1 MRSVPFTRCLIF
13 IGFAGILVS
22 SCENDLNPQS
32 PDYEVIPV
40 VFSVLELHRD
50 TLTVRLTRTFAGTD
64 DALNSARLEDS
75 VYFPLARVWLEK
87 WNGDILAG
95 RAELVR
101 TSLEPKVPGIFA
113 EKPNWNYILVRA
125 PETGPLFSGS
135 VEIQEYQLSIEIPG
149 LPLIFARTKAYPAA
163 SLLSPRLYI
172 QQNLFM
178 NPIVFTWDTTA
189 PYSELYFRF
198 YYTDVYDGTAIP
210 RVISWRE
217 YHNLQPRQG
226 FTEQVFGQDLM
237 KRIASQIKADRYV
250 LYRHVTGLE
259 AVVVEIPTDL
269 HDFRLMNQTQPPDQI
284 GFPVTNI
291 INGIGLFTSQT
302 ITPFELS
309 PDQ

>member
-1 MRSVPFTRCLIF
+1 
-13 IGFAGILVS
+13 
-22 SCENDLNPQS
+22 
-32 PDYEVIPV
+32 
-40 VFSVLELHRD
+40 
-50 TLTVRLTRTFAGTD
+50 
-64 DALNSARLEDS
+64 
-75 VYFPLARVWLEK
+75 
-87 WNGDILAG
+87 
-95 RAELVR
+95 
-101 TSLEPKVPGIFA
+101 
-113 EKPNWNYILVRA
+113 
-125 PETGPLFSGS
+125 
-135 VEIQEYQLSIEIPG
+135 
-149 LPLIFARTKAYPAA
+149 
-163 SLLSPRLYI
+163 
-172 QQNLFM
+172 M

-309 PDQ
+309 PDQKSKDSIMYGQHTRHLNFKYY